1 MEQSKIID
9 TLETYRT
16 PTDAAGI
23 RAHEEALALEVLEH
37 NLEREQLEVME
48 RRVASAE
55 DALASREARI
65 QLEVDQKVAGIHKAL
80 IEEYRRKLG
89 LQETRFKQWQV
100 ELQGKADAL
109 KVELVAVERHGKA
122 AEEARVT
129 AEAELSSLQ

>member
-1 MEQSKIID
+1 MEHQ
-9 TLETYRT
+9 
-16 PTDAAGI
+16 
-23 RAHEEALALEVLEH
+23 
-37 NLEREQLEVME
+37 
-48 RRVASAE
+48 VAIAE

-80 IEEYRRKLG
+80 VEEYRRKLG

-109 KVELVAVERHGKA
+109 KVELVAVERRGKA
-122 AEEARVT
+122 AVEARVT